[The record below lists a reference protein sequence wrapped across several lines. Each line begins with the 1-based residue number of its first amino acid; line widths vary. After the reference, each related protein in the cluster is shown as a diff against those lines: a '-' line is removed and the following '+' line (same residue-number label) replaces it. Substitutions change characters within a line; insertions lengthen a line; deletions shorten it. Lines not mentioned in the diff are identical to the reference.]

1 MAKNNTLID
10 SFALGGFR
18 SFGKSV
24 QRFEKFGKVNFFI
37 GRNNSGKSNVLRFLH
52 EVYPKLANSDQIRL
66 GNEGHSPY

>member
-37 GRNNSGKSNVLRFLH
+37 GRNNSGKSNVLRFFARSLS
-52 EVYPKLANSDQIRL
+52 KISKFGSN
-66 GNEGHSPY
+66 